1 LRPGVLAAEHEA
13 ADDRGRRV
21 VAEGDDESG
30 RESRG
35 LREQLAVRVE
45 AGGAARQPL
54 VDGLEPA
61 EPPGRL
67 GVAGGGGT
75 EGEALG
81 VQRAFEHRSDDLGRC
96 IAGAELGDDGADV
109 TQAGEYPVNV

>member
-1 LRPGVLAAEHEA
+1 LEAVAQELAH
-13 ADDRGRRV
+13 
-21 VAEGDDESG
+21 
-30 RESRG
+30 
-35 LREQLAVRVE
+35 
-45 AGGAARQPL
+45 AGGAARHPL

-109 TQAGEYPVNV
+109 TQAGEYPVNM